1 MDITFKNSNFITYIL
16 LRYYFSDF
24 VSTPLKMRAVESLAY
39 LLTYITFFRCLTQK
53 NDIPSSAALLLVPL
67 HTHDDDSQTHSRT

>member
-16 LRYYFSDF
+16 LRYYSSGF
-24 VSTPLKMRAVESLAY
+24 VSIPLKTRAVEILAY

-53 NDIPSSAALLLVPL
+53 NAISSGGAILLAPL
-67 HTHDDDSQTHSRT
+67 HTHDDDSQTLSRT

>member
-16 LRYYFSDF
+16 LRYYSSGF
-24 VSTPLKMRAVESLAY
+24 VSTPLKTRAVEILAY

-53 NDIPSSAALLLVPL
+53 KRHPLRRGYSACPTA
-67 HTHDDDSQTHSRT
+67 HS